1 MKYDE
6 RVKIVANTN
15 DKSVS
20 DRCDMVIQSMTKV
33 IYDIIEYRWA
43 VEHYEGNTES
53 VLTDKANSIKKSAA
67 MMESNLDILYETLN
81 IGDKVEEKKEERI
94 TKMINKLVD
103 K

>member
-1 MKYDE
+1 M
-6 RVKIVANTN
+6 VKVVANTN

-43 VEHYEGNTES
+43 VEHYEGNAES
-53 VLTDKANSIKKSAA
+53 VLTDKANSIKNSAA
-67 MMESNLDILYETLN
+67 MMESNLDLIYETLD
-81 IGDKVEEKKEERI
+81 IRDKVRKKKEDRI
-94 TKMINKLVD
+94 TKIANRIVD